1 MNGRSEHFVIV
12 GGGLAAGKAAAALRS
27 GGHQGHITIFT
38 AEDHPPYERPPLSKD
53 ILLGKSEADD
63 ALVHPQHWY
72 DEQGITLRT
81 ARPVTAIDPQARVL
95 TTSAGQTSYD
105 KLLLCT
111 GSSPRHLPMAD
122 QSGADVHYLR
132 TLDDSLALKS
142 KLTEGA
148 RIAII
153 GGGWIGLEVASAAR
167 NAGAEVTV
175 LEALEAPLVR
185 VVGAEVAEIFSN
197 LHREHGVDLRTGV
210 TVTEIGPHSLTLE
223 GGDTVEFDTLLV
235 GVGAVPN
242 VELAQAA
249 GLKIDNGVR
258 VDDHL
263 RTSDP
268 HIFAAGDI
276 ANADNTALGYPLR
289 VEHWDTAIKQGELAA
304 ANMLGGDQSNDALP
318 YFFTD
323 QYDFGI
329 EYIGNPGPEGFDQVE
344 LTGDVPGRVFRA
356 YWLRDGVVVAAMH
369 GNDWDA
375 TAELRA
381 SIGKPL
387 RLE

>member
-12 GGGLAAGKAAAALRS
+12 GGGLAAGRAAAALRK
-27 GGHQGHITIFT
+27 GGHQGHVTIFA

-53 ILLGKSEADD
+53 LLLGKSEPDD
-63 ALVHPQHWY
+63 ALVNPQKWY
-72 DEQGITLRT
+72 DEQAITLRT
-81 ARPVTAIDPQARVL
+81 GRPVTSIDAKARVL
-95 TTSAGQTSYD
+95 TAGGTTTPYD
-105 KLLLCT
+105 KLVLCT
-111 GSSPRHLPMAD
+111 GSSARHLQMAD
-122 QSGADVHYLR
+122 ESGADVHYLR
-132 TLDDSLALKS
+132 TLDDSLALKG
-142 KLTEGA
+142 KLTPGT

-167 NAGAEVTV
+167 NAGAEVTI
-175 LEALEAPLVR
+175 LEAAEAPLVR
-185 VVGAEVAEIFSN
+185 IVGPEVAEVFAN

-210 TVTEIGPHSLTLE
+210 EVAQIGPTSLTLQ

-235 GVGAVPN
+235 GIGAVPN
-242 VELAQAA
+242 VELAETA
-249 GLKIDNGVR
+249 GLKVDNGVL
-258 VDDHL
+258 VDEHL

-268 HIFAAGDI
+268 HIFAAGDV
-276 ANADNTALGYPLR
+276 ANADNTALGYRLR

-304 ANMLGGDQSNDALP
+304 ANILGADKSNDALP

-323 QYDFGI
+323 QYDFGM
-329 EYIGNPGPEGFDQVE
+329 EYVGNPGPEGFDSVT

-356 YWLRDGVVVAAMH
+356 FWLRDGIVVAAMH

-375 TAELRA
+375 IDQVRA

-387 RLE
+387 DLS